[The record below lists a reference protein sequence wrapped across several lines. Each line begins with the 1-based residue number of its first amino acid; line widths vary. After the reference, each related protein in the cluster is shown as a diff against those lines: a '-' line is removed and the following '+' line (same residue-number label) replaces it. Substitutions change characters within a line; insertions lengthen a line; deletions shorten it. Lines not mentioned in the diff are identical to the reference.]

1 MHEIVTPE
9 QAQTLVRGAAAGLLA
24 IGIIG
29 GAAAGALVRRR
40 RVGPIVGG
48 FVALAGALVYALW
61 LAYNAV
67 TARLGLDSVKA
78 LVINLAIFVVVGLG
92 YGILAVVGCRWAKGG
107 LEGSG

>member
-1 MHEIVTPE
+1 VRELVSPQQAEAIVR
-9 QAQTLVRGAAAGLLA
+9 AVAAGLLA
-24 IGIIG
+24 LGVVGGAVAAAFTRPRRAGLIIG
-29 GAAAGALVRRR
+29 A
-40 RVGPIVGG
+40 
-48 FVALAGALVYALW
+48 FVALAGLLVQVLW